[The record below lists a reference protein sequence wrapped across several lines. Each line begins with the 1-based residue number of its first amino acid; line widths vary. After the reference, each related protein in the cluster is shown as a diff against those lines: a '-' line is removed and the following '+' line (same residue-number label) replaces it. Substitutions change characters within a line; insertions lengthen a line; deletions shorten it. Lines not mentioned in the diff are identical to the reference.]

1 MDQSYA
7 LQLLQDFAFAYPLF
21 MAYVWMIGGIAYYL
35 HWERSDSTSIDRP
48 PELPEYPGATIIVPA
63 HNEGNNI
70 RETVSALLAL
80 RYPLFEIVIVNDGS
94 TDETARILDE
104 LAEAHAAIRVVHLQT
119 NQGKAAA
126 MRAGTLAANY
136 EFLVCI
142 DGDAVL
148 DPNAVHWLM
157 RHFVDGPRV
166 GAVTGNPRIRT
177 RSTLLG
183 KIQVVE
189 FSSIIGLIKRAQRV
203 YGRVFT
209 VSGVVAAFRKRALQ
223 RVGYW
228 DLDMVTDDIDVSWKL
243 QLDHWA
249 IRFESHALCWILM
262 PETLRGLWKQRLRW
276 AQGGVEV
283 IIKYFR
289 LMFSWRQ
296 RHMWPVFI
304 EFFTSV
310 MWAYTMVGL
319 GVAAL
324 LGQLFDL
331 PSMPDPSE
339 WLPSWSGVFL
349 GITCLL
355 QFATSLTIDSR
366 YERNLLKYYFWVIWY
381 PFAYWLL
388 IMLTAVVAVPKA
400 MLKRKGTRAVWV
412 SPDRG
417 EQFYAAADH
426 RKT

>member
-1 MDQSYA
+1 VDYSFA
-7 LQLLQDFAFAYPLF
+7 LRLLQDFAFIYPLF
-21 MAYVWMIGGIAYYL
+21 MAYVWMIGGLTYYF
-35 HWERSDSTSIDRP
+35 HWERPGPRTVDEP
-48 PELPEYPGATIIVPA
+48 PELPEYPGVTIIVPA

-70 RETVSALLAL
+70 RETIAALVKQK
-80 RYPLFEIVIVNDGS
+80 YPLFEIIIINDGS
-94 TDETARILDE
+94 VDGTAQVLNEIAEERDE
-104 LAEAHAAIRVVHLQT
+104 IRVLHFET

-126 MRAGTLAANY
+126 MRSGALAANY

-148 DPNAVHWLM
+148 DAHAVHWLM

-183 KIQVVE
+183 KVQVAE
-189 FSSIIGLIKRAQRV
+189 FSSIIGLIKRAQRI

-209 VSGVVAAFRKRALQ
+209 VSGVVAAFRKTALQ

-228 DLDMVTDDIDVSWKL
+228 DLDMVTDDIDISWKL
-243 QLDHWA
+243 QLDHWS

-283 IIKYFR
+283 IIKYFPM
-289 LMFSWRQ
+289 LMSWRR
-296 RHMWPVFI
+296 RHMLPVFV

-310 MWAYTMVGL
+310 LWAYTMVGL
-319 GVAAL
+319 GLSL
-324 LGQLFDL
+324 LLAQLFHL
-331 PSMPDPSE
+331 PSLPDGTD

-349 GITCLL
+349 GVTCLL
-355 QFATSLTIDSR
+355 QFAISLVIDSR
-366 YERNLLKYYFWVIWY
+366 YERSMVRYYFWVIWY

-400 MLKRKGTRAVWV
+400 IIKRRGTRAVWI

-417 EQFYAAADH
+417 EQFYATADH
-426 RKT
+426 RKA

>member
-1 MDQSYA
+1 MDYA
-7 LQLLQDFAFAYPLF
+7 FALRVLQDFAFVYPLF
-21 MAYVWMIGGIAYYL
+21 MAYVWMIGGLAYYF
-35 HWERSDSTSIDRP
+35 HWERPGPTIVSELPD
-48 PELPEYPGATIIVPA
+48 LPEYPGVSIVVPA

-70 RETVSALLAL
+70 RETIDALLSQK
-80 RYPLFEIVIVNDGS
+80 YPLFEIIIVNDGS
-94 TDETARILDE
+94 VDTTAVVLNE
-104 LAEAHAAIRVVHLQT
+104 LADEHEIIRIVHLET

-126 MRAGTLAANY
+126 MRSGALAANY

-148 DPNAVHWLM
+148 DPHAVHWLM

-183 KIQVVE
+183 KVQVAE
-189 FSSIIGLIKRAQRV
+189 FSSIIGLIKRAQRI

-209 VSGVVAAFRKRALQ
+209 VSGVVAAFRKTALQ

-228 DLDMVTDDIDVSWKL
+228 DLDMVTDDIDISWKL
-243 QLDHWA
+243 QLDHWS

-283 IIKYFR
+283 IIKYAPM
-289 LMFSWRQ
+289 LASWRR
-296 RHMWPVFI
+296 RHMLPVFI

-310 MWAYTMVGL
+310 LWAYTMVGL
-319 GVAAL
+319 GLSL
-324 LGQLFDL
+324 LLAQLLHL
-331 PSMPDPSE
+331 PSLPDGSD

-349 GITCLL
+349 GVTCLL
-355 QFATSLTIDSR
+355 QFAISLVIDSR
-366 YERNLLKYYFWVIWY
+366 YEKNMVRYYFWVIWY

-400 MLKRKGTRAVWV
+400 IAKRRGTRAVWV

-426 RKT
+426 RKA